1 MNDMRTTL
9 CILHREDASTINE
22 RILALIPG
30 VADSALS
37 LDEALDCNVKH
48 YPVEFVNTI
57 SVSGLPEHVLTIKNS
72 AR

>member
-1 MNDMRTTL
+1 M
-9 CILHREDASTINE
+9 INE
-22 RILALIPG
+22 RILAMIPG

-57 SVSGLPEHVLTIKNS
+57 SVSGLPEHVLTLKKGALEKPVVI
-72 AR
+72 AVVWLLM

>member
-1 MNDMRTTL
+1 MIND
-9 CILHREDASTINE
+9 
-22 RILALIPG
+22 RILALILG

-57 SVSGLPEHVLTIKNS
+57 SVSGLPEHVLTLKKS

>member
-1 MNDMRTTL
+1 M
-9 CILHREDASTINE
+9 INE
-22 RILALIPG
+22 RILAMIPG

-57 SVSGLPEHVLTIKNS
+57 SVSGLPEHVLTLKKGVLEKPVVIEVVWLLL
-72 AR
+72 